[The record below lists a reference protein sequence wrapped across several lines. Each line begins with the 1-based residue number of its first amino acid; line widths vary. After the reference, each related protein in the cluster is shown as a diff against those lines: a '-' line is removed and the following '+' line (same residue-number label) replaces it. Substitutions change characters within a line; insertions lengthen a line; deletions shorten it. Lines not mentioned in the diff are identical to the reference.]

1 MSLCTES
8 RVLGSMMKSKR
19 VKIAIPERATSSRG
33 APLQS
38 LLLCAFG
45 LLASSI
51 AMNVFAANVFVVRAV
66 ADDRVVPEA
75 RIESVR
81 GVALGTGARAAA
93 VSTQAQAEN
102 PANLVGAGVY
112 HLEAFMGYQ
121 PTFKRMGYGA
131 AIVDSMTSRLA
142 AGISARAL
150 MGDNS
155 AGENSGWE
163 GRIGLGFPFG
173 DSFSLGVAGRYAN
186 FTISDQRAKREN
198 DKLSPPAEPDR
209 TFKLNAFTLD
219 AAATLRLIDALSIS
233 ALGYNLIDTGSPLA
247 PVMAGGAASV
257 RLGDGVSLGGDALV
271 DMNTHKSFN
280 GPKLQV
286 GGGLE
291 FLASGVIPLRGGY
304 MFDQGRKQHAVTG
317 GIGFV
322 DTTFGLQ
329 VSLRQ
334 VVSGGSESTVM
345 AALQYFVQ

>member
-19 VKIAIPERATSSRG
+19 VKIAVHAHRAQI
-33 APLQS
+33 QS

-45 LLASSI
+45 LLATSI
-51 AMNVFAANVFVVRAV
+51 AMNVLAASALMSRAFVSRAF

-81 GVALGTGARAAA
+81 GVGLGTGARAAA

-150 MGDNS
+150 VGDNS

-198 DKLSPPAEPDR
+198 DKLSPPAKPDR

-247 PVMAGGAASV
+247 PLMAGGAASV
-257 RLGDGVSLGGDALV
+257 RLGDGVSLGGDAIV